1 VNVPC
6 KICQKRRA
14 KRYCPGVGGDICPVC
29 CGTERE
35 NTIDCPLDCEFLIAA
50 RQHEQLV
57 PMTPED
63 VPNKDIRVS
72 EDFVREHEPLVMW
85 LTMALARAMEK
96 ERAVDFD
103 AREALG
109 AIIRTYRTRES
120 GLIYET
126 RPQNPYAAAIQ
137 TALQESIEEL
147 RKRLTEQTGMQTLR
161 DTEILG
167 SLVFLERIELQHN
180 NGRRRGRA
188 FFDFLRG
195 YLFQAQVE
203 AQAEAQTEAQTG
215 AQASSLET

>member
-6 KICQKRRA
+6 KICSKRRA

-29 CGTERE
+29 CGRERE
-35 NTIDCPLDCEFLIAA
+35 NTIDCPLDCEHLMAA
-50 RQHEQLV
+50 RQHEQLA
-57 PMTPED
+57 PMTPDE

-72 EDFVREHEPLVMW
+72 EDFVREHEELVVY
-85 LTMALARAMEK
+85 LSVALAQAMEK

-126 RPQNPYAAAIQ
+126 RPQNLYAAAIQ
-137 TALQESIEEL
+137 SALVGSIEEY
-147 RKRLTEQTGMQTLR
+147 RKELSEETGMQTLR
-161 DTEILG
+161 DAEILG
-167 SLVFLERIELQHN
+167 TLVFLERIELQHN

-195 YLFQAQVE
+195 SFGQP
-203 AQAEAQTEAQTG
+203 QT
-215 AQASSLET
+215 SSVAL